1 MGNKNKSNIVPK
13 VEEPTNKGQK
23 PVDLEIHLSDIF
35 RNGNS
40 VTIDLQ
46 EKGILPHSSTK
57 EQDPLSKRDLKLF
70 KRGRNSN
77 TPKEESLLKTAI
89 NELRESEKDFYNR
102 FGFSFKKVDGIW
114 IQDTVEV
121 IGNLSA
127 TIGTII
133 MGNVT
138 LDNATLPSYMTEFGN
153 AYDKLHGVKRVTLT
167 GKIY

>member
-1 MGNKNKSNIVPK
+1 MVNKNKSNIVPRL
-13 VEEPTNKGQK
+13 EELINKGQK
-23 PVDLEIHLSDIF
+23 PVNLEVRLSDIF

-40 VTIDLQ
+40 ITIELQ

-57 EQDPLSKRDLKLF
+57 GQDALSKRDLKLF
-70 KRGRNSN
+70 KRGRTLN
-77 TPKEESLLKTAI
+77 TPKEDSLLKTAI

-102 FGFSFKKVDGIW
+102 FGFSFKKINGIW

-138 LDNATLPSYMTEFGN
+138 LVNVTLPSYMTEFGN

-167 GKIY
+167 NKIY